1 MTTTPPQNNKRKR
14 TPDRYVLSSEI
25 LINGRIFDDVVPPI
39 Y

>member
-25 LINGRIFDDVVPPI
+25 LINGRII
-39 Y
+39 ITKITYQ